1 MTSPAA
7 RAWVATIAALGLV
20 AAAYLILAPFVVPIA
35 WAAILAYLTWPVYRR
50 VLVGLGGRPTLGA
63 LAMTLLVVLA
73 VVLPVGGLTVALA
86 DDVALAYRTLRAW
99 SQAPPDLPWWVGE
112 VPLLGPMLARWH
124 GALQAT
130 PGAVQQYVAAHAAEW
145 SQPLLATAG
154 DLGRNVGRLA
164 LTLLTLFFLYRH
176 GEELGG
182 QTQRVA
188 ARLGGEAARHHLALI
203 GRTVR
208 GVGAG
213 VLLTAL
219 AQGVLAGLGF
229 WAMGVTGAVLLGVLT
244 AVLALLPFGPPLVW
258 LPVAIW
264 ALVTMATWKGVVLL
278 VWGLVVVSGVDNVL
292 RPYLIGGATQ
302 APFLLVFFGVLGG
315 LSAFGLLGLFIGPAV
330 LAVLLTVWRAWATPT
345 PGLEASRID
354 SN

>member
-1 MTSPAA
+1 VTSPTA
-7 RAWVATIAALGLV
+7 RGWVTALAALALLGAV
-20 AAAYLILAPFVVPIA
+20 YLILAPFVVPIA
-35 WAAILAYLTWPVYRR
+35 WAAILAYLTWPVYRP
-50 VLVGLGGRPTLGA
+50 VLAALGGRAALGA
-63 LAMTLLVVLA
+63 LVMTLLVILA
-73 VVLPVGGLTVALA
+73 VVLPLGGLTVTLA

-99 SQAPPDLPWWVGE
+99 SETPPDLPRWVAE
-112 VPLLGPMLARWH
+112 MPFLGPLLARWH
-124 GALQAT
+124 GTLQTT
-130 PGAVQQYVAAHAAEW
+130 PGAVQQYIAAHAREW
-145 SQPLLATAG
+145 TQPLLATAG

-176 GEELGG
+176 GEELAA
-182 QTQRVA
+182 QTHRVA
-188 ARLGGEAARHHLALI
+188 ERLGGETARHHLALI

-208 GVGAG
+208 GVGVG

-264 ALVTMATWKGVVLL
+264 VLVTMATWKGIVLL

-330 LAVLLTVWRAWATPT
+330 LAVFLTVWRGWTMPV
-345 PGLEASRID
+345 PGSPAPRIEPK
-354 SN
+354 